1 MTHARSPASGRRRG
15 RSAGAR
21 LFRRGRRRGG
31 EIPRAAGWPARR
43 RARLQR
49 LGHAHQRGR
58 RSAAGWRHCSARS
71 TAPSPRSRPTW
82 ATAWRETVV
91 AVVTEF
97 GRTARINGTEGT
109 DHGTGTVALLVG
121 GALKGG
127 RVIADWPG
135 LKERDLY
142 ESRDLKPTTDLR
154 AVLKGVLQG
163 SSARRRARAGGARVP
178 RQQRREA
185 DGGFVGLAAWD
196 HLLPRTGCPVIP
208 IRTSISRRDQPVSVA
223 RFWASC
229 VKRAGS
235 AAR

>member
-1 MTHARSPASGRRRG
+1 MARASARSPST
-15 RSAGAR
+15 AGTR
-21 LFRRGRRRGG
+21 TSTRV
-31 EIPRAAGWPARR
+31 
-43 RARLQR
+43 
-49 LGHAHQRGR
+49 
-58 RSAAGWRHCSARS
+58 RSAAGWQRCSARS

-109 DHGTGTVALLVG
+109 DHGTGTVALLAG

-127 RVIADWPG
+127 RVVADWPG
-135 LKERDLY
+135 LKEANL
-142 ESRDLKPTTDLR
+142 LR
-154 AVLKGVLQG
+154 EARPQADHR
-163 SSARRRARAGGARVP
+163 SARRAQGSAARTTCASSERVAGGARIP
-178 RQQRREA
+178 WEQRREA
-185 DGGFVGLAAWD
+185 DGGVVGRSCVRD
-196 HLLPRTGCPVIP
+196 HLLPRTGCPVFS

-223 RFWASC
+223 RFSASC